1 MQKNTT
7 SAPSATPAAAGAD
20 SAEPV
25 VPLVIGVTC
34 VAVLFVA
41 LIAFPRRPSTPGTD
55 DGAAAVQAARAD
67 ESATAAPHAASA
79 PSKKSRAPKMAKNR
93 FAESSRPS
101 APIAAVRPAA
111 DVPFTESAVP
121 KLVARVESSGAAASA
136 VPTVTGDT
144 SPITITG
151 CLEVSVDHDEF
162 RLTDTDGVD
171 APKSRNWRTGFLKK
185 QTAAVGLVEPSS
197 RLALQTHVGRR
208 VTATGLLSGHDLKVS
223 ALRAVGPPCN

>member
-1 MQKNTT
+1 MKKNTT
-7 SAPSATPAAAGAD
+7 SAPSATPVAGTD

-25 VPLVIGVTC
+25 VPLVIGVAG

-55 DGAAAVQAARAD
+55 AGVAASQAAPAG
-67 ESATAAPHAASA
+67 ESAMAAPDALSG
-79 PSKKSRAPKMAKNR
+79 PSKKLAPKTAKNR
-93 FAESSRPS
+93 LVESSRPR

-111 DVPFTESAVP
+111 GVPFTESAVP
-121 KLVARVESSGAAASA
+121 KLVARAENSGTAAAA
-136 VPTVTGDT
+136 VPTGTADT

-151 CLEVSVDHDEF
+151 CLEVSADHDEF

-185 QTAAVGLVEPSS
+185 QTAAVALVEPSS

-208 VTATGLLSGHDLKVS
+208 VTATGLLSGHDLRVS